1 MPKLNHVYI
10 EKNFE
15 TPEVREAMLK
25 LMNHERSREIEF
37 KAEESHQHAVKF
49 HRKLMFAMLLFS
61 FSTYLALDHWLPAF
75 GGDHAFNWTSYIWLA
90 VVYAVTYPRRG

>member
-15 TPEVREAMLK
+15 TPEAREVMLK

-37 KAEESHQHAVKF
+37 KAEESHQHAVKS
-49 HRKLMFAMLLFS
+49 HRKLMFAVLLFS
-61 FSTYLALDHWLPAF
+61 FTTYLALDHWLQAF
-75 GGDHAFNWTSYIWLA
+75 GGDHVLNWRSYIWVA